1 MFLSRLFR
9 RPSARPDLHFVL
21 FTRQGCHLCDDA
33 LTVLTEAQ
41 QRRPFTLET
50 KDVDASP
57 EWTTQYG
64 DCVPVV
70 LVNGK
75 VRFRGGVNSVLL
87 RRILDAPSESPR
99 KC

>member
-1 MFLSRLFR
+1 MFFARFFR
-9 RPSARPDLHFVL
+9 RPRPRSDLHVTL

-33 LTVLTEAQ
+33 EALLIKAQ
-41 QRRPFTLET
+41 ARHRFVMET

-57 EWTTQYG
+57 EWAAAYG

-75 VRFRGGVNSVLL
+75 VRFRGKVNEVLL
-87 RRILDAPSESPR
+87 QRILDHEAMS
-99 KC
+99 KND

>member
-9 RPSARPDLHFVL
+9 RAQPRPDLQFVL

-33 LTVLTEAQ
+33 LARLNEA
-41 QRRPFTLET
+41 RRRQPFGLEIQ
-50 KDVDASP
+50 DVDASAD
-57 EWTTQYG
+57 WVAQYG

-75 VRFRGGVNSVLL
+75 VRFRGTVNAVLL
-87 RRILDAPSESPR
+87 QRILDTPPDSH
-99 KC
+99 KK